1 MPLPLR
7 LRALW
12 GPLFHNALHPAHGWC
27 RLVFCDS
34 PIGQTHPLA
43 YLMWHACLPPP
54 HTHTPHTGRY
64 DTSSAGTPSGMQVQ
78 KLLAGMR
85 DRGAT
90 CAVVECSDAGL
101 QAGHLR
107 FVDLAVAVH
116 TNFSGAGADHELFE
130 GDKEKVLEAQLELFE
145 TLLDETAQVGMR
157 GENAGPLAITLRGG
171 GGGALPPTDRAAGDD
186 LNGGMHAC
194 S

>member
-1 MPLPLR
+1 
-7 LRALW
+7 
-12 GPLFHNALHPAHGWC
+12 
-27 RLVFCDS
+27 
-34 PIGQTHPLA
+34 
-43 YLMWHACLPPP
+43 
-54 HTHTPHTGRY
+54 
-64 DTSSAGTPSGMQVQ
+64 MQVQ

-145 TLLDETAQVGMR
+145 TLLDETAQVGVR

-171 GGGALPPTDRAAGDD
+171 GGVHCRQQTEL
-186 LNGGMHAC
+186 LGMTSTGECMQLIAIQSAPLH

>member
-1 MPLPLR
+1 
-7 LRALW
+7 
-12 GPLFHNALHPAHGWC
+12 
-27 RLVFCDS
+27 
-34 PIGQTHPLA
+34 
-43 YLMWHACLPPP
+43 
-54 HTHTPHTGRY
+54 
-64 DTSSAGTPSGMQVQ
+64 MQVQ

-145 TLLDETAQVGMR
+145 TLLDETAQVGIWGCGGECGATGHHPR
-157 GENAGPLAITLRGG
+157 GRGG
-171 GGGALPPTDRAAGDD
+171 GSAANRQSCWG
-186 LNGGMHAC
+186 
-194 S
+194 